1 MDGLTM
7 KRGFSYFLILFF
19 LFSIV
24 CFSQQ
29 SNTPIVKSVVGE
41 NDVLPEGWVK
51 SGDQPQDYTAGVE
64 RNFGYESGS
73 CGFLVSKEYRPLGF
87 ATLQQTIEADN
98 YKEQRVE
105 FSGYV
110 KTNLVAYWSGL
121 FMKVE
126 DIFGRV
132 LAYDDMHD
140 RPIVGTS
147 DWAKF
152 SVVLDVP
159 QNASK
164 IIYGAV
170 LSGKGEIYFDTLNLS
185 VVKADVPLTD
195 LSNKQ
200 QPMLYPDNMDF
211 EK

>member
-1 MDGLTM
+1 M
-7 KRGFSYFLILFF
+7 KRSFFCFLILLYPLSF
-19 LFSIV
+19 I
-24 CFSQQ
+24 CFAQQ
-29 SNTPIVKSVVGE
+29 SNTPIVKSVVGS
-41 NDVLPEGWVK
+41 NDILPEGWVK

-64 RNFGYESGS
+64 RDFGYKSNS
-73 CGFLVSKEYRPLGF
+73 CAFLASRDYKPLGF
-87 ATLQQTIEADN
+87 TTLQQTIEADN

-110 KTNLVAYWSGL
+110 KTNLVSYWSGL

-152 SVVLDVP
+152 SIALDVP

-164 IIYGAV
+164 IIYGVV

-185 VVKADVPLTD
+185 VVKADVPVTD
-195 LSNKQ
+195 LTNKQ
-200 QPMLYPDNMDF
+200 PPMLYPDNMDF